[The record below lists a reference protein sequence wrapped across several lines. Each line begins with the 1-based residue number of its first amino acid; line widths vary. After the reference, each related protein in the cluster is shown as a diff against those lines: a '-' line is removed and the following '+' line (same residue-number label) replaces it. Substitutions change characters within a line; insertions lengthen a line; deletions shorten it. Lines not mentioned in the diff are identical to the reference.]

1 MNFSLIIGVFGGLT
15 LISIAIMMG
24 GSLLAFINLQ
34 SVFVT
39 IGGTL
44 SAVIVNFSL
53 VELLNAFKMLRYL
66 LRGRV
71 LANPT
76 DVITLLVNL
85 AVKARKEGLLALEE
99 EAESLDNEF
108 MKKGLL
114 LVVDGDDPEVV
125 KTMLGNEIIFTQER
139 HRAGQN
145 IFRRAGYY
153 APAFGMIGTLIGL
166 ILMLGNIQ
174 NPNAI
179 GPGMALALITTLYGT
194 ILANLIF
201 LPIAG
206 KLEERSREEIK
217 MKRMIMEGILSIQ
230 AGDNPRTV
238 EDKLNVFLSPRD
250 RKSIYNPATK

>member
-99 EAESLDNEF
+99 EAESLDNAVSYTH
-108 MKKGLL
+108 L
-114 LVVDGDDPEVV
+114 
-125 KTMLGNEIIFTQER
+125 
-139 HRAGQN
+139 
-145 IFRRAGYY
+145 
-153 APAFGMIGTLIGL
+153 TLPT
-166 ILMLGNIQ
+166 N
-174 NPNAI
+174 
-179 GPGMALALITTLYGT
+179 
-194 ILANLIF
+194 
-201 LPIAG
+201 
-206 KLEERSREEIK
+206 
-217 MKRMIMEGILSIQ
+217 
-230 AGDNPRTV
+230 
-238 EDKLNVFLSPRD
+238 
-250 RKSIYNPATK
+250 